1 MYSNNTMPFKST
13 SSSADIKTTQSDE
26 QQKEFHKKMKFAESV
41 AQDEL
46 AGIIFQYIAETRKT
60 GPDLEAILEL
70 MWQEAVEDSERVIK
84 NGSLKRPQLSKRIDL
99 SKADYDLLQGNIKP
113 EDIPVKNGSP
123 IELTPKKVISH
134 KGGRPF
140 REYVN
145 QVWLPNGLN
154 ITIFPCKDKNGDK
167 NWSYW
172 CNIIRQD
179 GFDTSDWD
187 Q

>member
-1 MYSNNTMPFKST
+1 MPFKST
-13 SSSADIKTTQSDE
+13 NSSADIKDTSSDE
-26 QQKEFHKKMKFAESV
+26 QQEFLKKMKLAESV

-60 GPDLEAILEL
+60 GHDLEAILEL
-70 MWQEAVEDSERVIK
+70 MWQEAVEESQRVIK
-84 NGSLKRPQLSKRIDL
+84 NGSLKKPQLSKRIDL
-99 SKADYDLLQGNIKP
+99 SKADYDLLLGNIKSD
-113 EDIPVKNGSP
+113 DIPVKNGSP
-123 IELTPKKVISH
+123 IQLTPKKVISH

-145 QVWLPNGLN
+145 QVWLPEGLN